1 MKVVITAIAIGV
13 GLLVF
18 DQKPVKD
25 AQAEN
30 AVLVGG
36 NYMLLQ
42 NEGYSGVWHMYGRQL
57 RYCDMSSRCKAWE

>member
-1 MKVVITAIAIGV
+1 MKVVLTAIAIGV

-42 NEGYSGVWHMYGRQL
+42 NEGYSGV
-57 RYCDMSSRCKAWE
+57 